1 MKRIVTN
8 ISVIFTKTFAVSL
21 FQLVHYLASSKLVT
35 ETIVYNVWGE
45 KCSSTF
51 REKKKKIKT
60 RLFDWKRTQVLKLK
74 YIYSST
80 LLSI

>member
-21 FQLVHYLASSKLVT
+21 FQLVHYLASSRLVT

-51 REKKKKIKT
+51 RGKKKIKT